1 MQDAKRPEDLVI
13 SKDIHGLGWSGLLGT
28 DGAVG
33 VFDSY
38 ETLGGEGEKRPKVI
52 AGGGWKVKKHVFY

>member
-1 MQDAKRPEDLVI
+1 M
-13 SKDIHGLGWSGLLGT
+13 HGLGGSGLIGT
-28 DGAVG
+28 VRAIG

-38 ETLGGEGEKRPKVI
+38 ETLGGDGETRPKVI

>member
-1 MQDAKRPEDLVI
+1 MQDAKCPEDLVI
-13 SKDIHGLGWSGLLGT
+13 SKDIHGPGWSGVLGT

-33 VFDSY
+33 VFDSS

-52 AGGGWKVKKHVFY
+52 AGEGWKVKKHVFY